1 MLFFLMLTERR
12 VILLS
17 SDPSRLSDCAHALA
31 SLLYP
36 FEWQHIYVPILVPKV
51 RGAPLEEC
59 ALESAEGG
67 LTGRPRDTSSTDQR
81 GFTGRFRA
89 KG

>member
-1 MLFFLMLTERR
+1 MWGGGQVMLFFLMLTERR

-51 RGAPLEEC
+51 TL
-59 ALESAEGG
+59 
-67 LTGRPRDTSSTDQR
+67 
-81 GFTGRFRA
+81 RA
-89 KG
+89 